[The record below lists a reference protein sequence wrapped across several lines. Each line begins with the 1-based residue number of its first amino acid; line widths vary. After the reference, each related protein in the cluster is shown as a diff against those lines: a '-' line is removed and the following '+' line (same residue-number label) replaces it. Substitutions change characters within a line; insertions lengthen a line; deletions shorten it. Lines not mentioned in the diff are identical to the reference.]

1 MTAQKHTL
9 PTTRTLASPQAI
21 AAHRQA
27 LSATGAMSVNLFM
40 LSGVL
45 TDLKV
50 HPGLRLMELRFEL
63 TDAASREAYNARE
76 GSHADSNRT
85 IFAHARI
92 YDPAPMADAQTLVRG
107 EPFHMLGFLE
117 FFTKKRQF
125 GNASQFTVL
134 RVTQILRP
142 DADVAKIASE
152 MGLNLKA
159 NTFAELRDEIQRAA
173 LRKAY
178 EIHGASGT
186 GKV

>member
-117 FFTKKRQF
+117 PRFIAVIPGFFVMCCLMANMRRHPL
-125 GNASQFTVL
+125 GYWASVLLHAAHNALALLVL
-134 RVTQILRP
+134 
-142 DADVAKIASE
+142 
-152 MGLNLKA
+152 M
-159 NTFAELRDEIQRAA
+159 
-173 LRKAY
+173 
-178 EIHGASGT
+178 HGSD
-186 GKV
+186 